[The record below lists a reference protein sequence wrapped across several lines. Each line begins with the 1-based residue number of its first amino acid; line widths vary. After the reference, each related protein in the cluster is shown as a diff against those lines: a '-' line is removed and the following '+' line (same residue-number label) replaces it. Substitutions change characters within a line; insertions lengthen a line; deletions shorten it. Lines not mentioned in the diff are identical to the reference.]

1 MSSESLV
8 GIGLGLDGPRR
19 IAPIRTDTSMF
30 APGRN
35 TLYTA
40 KRRSSMKSE
49 GREQK
54 SKVYVNMDVVRDL
67 YQKYD
72 ELIRFSAYAFSGW
85 AISWVLFFVLLPFM
99 VRYYGKIRGASL
111 NYAFSWVL
119 MIVIIIGLE
128 YTVG

>member
-1 MSSESLV
+1 MSPESLV

-40 KRRSSMKSE
+40 RRRSSMNSE

-67 YQKYD
+67 YQKYSFGSPPMRLVD
-72 ELIRFSAYAFSGW
+72 GRFRGFFFS
-85 AISWVLFFVLLPFM
+85 
-99 VRYYGKIRGASL
+99 
-111 NYAFSWVL
+111 
-119 MIVIIIGLE
+119 
-128 YTVG
+128 